1 MKHIFTSE
9 IRKGLFFSLFNLY
22 WIFSNFIAAKT
33 IYLST
38 LLVGVRICGSTIVKH
53 AFTEARQR
61 PGGINLGLERL
72 QAHIWW
78 QGKSGMLA
86 SQLPKQIRIM
96 LQFED
101 PPSYL
106 VVHVGGNDIG
116 KENIGYLRNNLKLF
130 LRTIQ
135 RKLPNTIIV
144 WSHILPR
151 RSYRFFTN
159 NKAMEKCRYRLNN
172 SIA

>member
-1 MKHIFTSE
+1 M
-9 IRKGLFFSLFNLY
+9 
-22 WIFSNFIAAKT
+22 
-33 IYLST
+33 
-38 LLVGVRICGSTIVKH
+38 KH

-61 PGGINLGLERL
+61 PGGINLVLERL
-72 QAHIWW
+72 HAHIWW

-86 SQLPKQIRIM
+86 SQLPRQIRIM

-101 PPSYL
+101 PPSYP

-116 KENIGYLRNNLKLF
+116 KEKIWYLRNNLKLF

-144 WSHILPR
+144 WSQI
-151 RSYRFFTN
+151 FTP
-159 NKAMEKCRYRLNN
+159 
-172 SIA
+172 

>member
-1 MKHIFTSE
+1 
-9 IRKGLFFSLFNLY
+9 
-22 WIFSNFIAAKT
+22 
-33 IYLST
+33 
-38 LLVGVRICGSTIVKH
+38 
-53 AFTEARQR
+53 
-61 PGGINLGLERL
+61 
-72 QAHIWW
+72 
-78 QGKSGMLA
+78 MLA
-86 SQLPKQIRIM
+86 SQLPRQIRIM

-116 KENIGYLRNNLKLF
+116 KEKIGYLRNNLLLF

-144 WSHILPR
+144 WSQILPR
-151 RSYRFFTN
+151 RSYRFSTN

-172 SIA
+172 SIAKFVLEKMGGRYIRHPELFRSWSLFEDDGVHLTSCGNNLFLNDLQGGLECFISNPGGSDVFPLS

>member
-1 MKHIFTSE
+1 L
-9 IRKGLFFSLFNLY
+9 RKY
-22 WIFSNFIAAKT
+22 PIFSF
-33 IYLST
+33 
-38 LLVGVRICGSTIVKH
+38 VGVWNCGFSIVKY

-61 PGGINLGLERL
+61 PRGINLGLERL
-72 QAHIWW
+72 HAHIWW

-86 SQLPKQIRIM
+86 SQLPRQIRIM

-106 VVHVGGNDIG
+106 VVHVGGNDFG
-116 KENIGYLRNNLKLF
+116 KEKIGYLRNNLKLF

-144 WSHILPR
+144 WWQISFSLPPDMCVQP
-151 RSYRFFTN
+151 FEP
-159 NKAMEKCRYRLNN
+159 KIN
-172 SIA
+172 SSGSLSSFGEGVFDNREPTVPYPYN

>member
-1 MKHIFTSE
+1 
-9 IRKGLFFSLFNLY
+9 
-22 WIFSNFIAAKT
+22 
-33 IYLST
+33 
-38 LLVGVRICGSTIVKH
+38 
-53 AFTEARQR
+53 
-61 PGGINLGLERL
+61 
-72 QAHIWW
+72 
-78 QGKSGMLA
+78 
-86 SQLPKQIRIM
+86 M

-101 PPSYL
+101 PPSYP

-144 WSHILPR
+144 WSQILPR

-172 SIA
+172 AIAKFVLEEMGVDT